1 MTLIS
6 QKPGVVAAGTEQGSM
21 ERSACPGSALRAWR
35 PRRLAAVVYAAAAV
49 FAALLAIAT
58 RPVAAAVT
66 DFDDGRSFEGFEAD
80 LGDWAHATPFEAVR
94 EASGNNGIDAA
105 AGDFYASAAAG
116 EAPYTTWGGYNYG
129 AGNAVPT
136 AFVPYTTEVRVFLDV
151 DGGWANDTRFDFSS
165 AINTSAGVHRR
176 DFVFN
181 AGFYDDNDA
190 SPGAGS
196 DRFIFSASNNAGRS
210 NAYPKNP
217 GRSPVAVTVTGWY
230 ALRHR
235 FSDVGGVLVVD
246 LELVAPDGSL
256 AGVWTLSDPGDT
268 IGLIG
273 GNRYGWI
280 AANEFAVL
288 AFDNALLSTGLPHGL
303 SINQQEDDNAPNGT
317 HVYGSTWTVV
327 DEWADGRLT
336 IPSLAD
342 YDEEVTDEGNGN
354 GVWRMSNAVTSGGM
368 SDQPNSPSAPLVA
381 GETGAELWNDRGP
394 NHTTPVNP
402 PYARATAATPFFS
415 AAFSFKSVTGSP
427 QADLS
432 LNVSPVARQST
443 WRMSFLSI
451 TDTGAGFDLG
461 FFDTDSIG
469 GFISTPVATGL
480 SYADWHDIEMLVEFV
495 DGVEGDG
502 SGNDVVR
509 IFVDGALVHTGTTW
523 ETYYRTLGSRAA
535 FPTQAVDALM
545 FRSSGTAQ
553 PANQGLGLYFDDVE
567 IDNGCFDGD
576 GDGTCDALDNCP
588 AVANPG
594 QEDGDGDGVGDLC
607 DNCVATVNPAQG
619 DGDGDAVGDSCDN
632 CPADANAAQADTDV
646 DDVGDV
652 CDSDTTPA
660 SWIVNRALLRAAG
673 SATKDTGS
681 VTLRAFLNDNDT
693 GGALV
698 AALLAN
704 DVSVEVDDGG
714 LFSTVIPVT
723 QCTTF
728 GRSVS
733 VRCRS
738 TDGSVQALFRRLDR
752 LGPDLYFVTLTR
764 KRLSQAETGAPRPE
778 APLSVLLVQGDVQRA
793 DTMVS
798 CRVAGSR
805 GLRCRE

>member
-427 QADLS
+427 QADL
-432 LNVSPVARQST
+432 PVHLAHELPVNHRHRCRVRPRLLRYGQH
-443 WRMSFLSI
+443 R
-451 TDTGAGFDLG
+451 GFHL
-461 FFDTDSIG
+461 DSG
-469 GFISTPVATGL
+469 GDRP
-480 SYADWHDIEMLVEFV
+480 
-495 DGVEGDG
+495 
-502 SGNDVVR
+502 VVR
-509 IFVDGALVHTGTTW
+509 RLARHRDARRVRRRRRGRRLGQRCGADLRGW
-523 ETYYRTLGSRAA
+523 CARAH
-535 FPTQAVDALM
+535 
-545 FRSSGTAQ
+545 R
-553 PANQGLGLYFDDVE
+553 N
-567 IDNGCFDGD
+567 
-576 GDGTCDALDNCP
+576 
-588 AVANPG
+588 
-594 QEDGDGDGVGDLC
+594 
-607 DNCVATVNPAQG
+607 
-619 DGDGDAVGDSCDN
+619 
-632 CPADANAAQADTDV
+632 
-646 DDVGDV
+646 DVGDV
-652 CDSDTTPA
+652 LPDARFAGGIPDPGGRRVDVPVLGYGTARQPRPGP
-660 SWIVNRALLRAAG
+660 VLR
-673 SATKDTGS
+673 
-681 VTLRAFLNDNDT
+681 
-693 GGALV
+693 
-698 AALLAN
+698 
-704 DVSVEVDDGG
+704 
-714 LFSTVIPVT
+714 
-723 QCTTF
+723 
-728 GRSVS
+728 
-733 VRCRS
+733 RCR
-738 TDGSVQALFRRLDR
+738 DRQRLFRR
-752 LGPDLYFVTLTR
+752 
-764 KRLSQAETGAPRPE
+764 
-778 APLSVLLVQGDVQRA
+778 
-793 DTMVS
+793 
-798 CRVAGSR
+798 
-805 GLRCRE
+805 